1 MSDVL
6 LTRNAHQCRSHH
18 QKMENYRK
26 TIDNIIQSVAE
37 KYEPNVFQELVQK
50 YSIFIKM
57 ILDNKDKYQRGKD
70 RKESQPKQ
78 VSTSLQKGE
87 NIQGLAFQLRR
98 ERIDDRKEKIE

>member
-1 MSDVL
+1 MMSDVL

-57 ILDNKDKYQRGKD
+57 ILDNKDKYQRRKD
-70 RKESQPKQ
+70 RKENQSRQNSSSQ
-78 VSTSLQKGE
+78 QKTE
-87 NIQGLAFQLRR
+87 NLTGVYQFRM
-98 ERIDDRKEKIE
+98 EKIDEKKDKIE